1 MKTTFDVY
9 SDSGHGWIKVPFSVL
24 IELGIYEKISCF
36 SYIRN
41 NYAFLE
47 EDCDASTLI
56 GALKSRGI
64 IPTFKEHTAGE
75 RRSKIRNYFCFH
87 PAVVRNYISGQGD
100 KNNQLAA

>member
-1 MKTTFDVY
+1 MKTSFDVY
-9 SDSGHGWIKVPFSVL
+9 SDAGHGWIKVPFSIL

-56 GALKSRGI
+56 GALTARGI
-64 IPTFKEHTAGE
+64 TPKFNEHMARE

-87 PAVVRNYISGQGD
+87 PAVVRNYISGQND

>member
-1 MKTTFDVY
+1 MKTSFDVY
-9 SDSGHGWIKVPFSVL
+9 SDAGHGWIKVPFSIL

-56 GALKSRGI
+56 GALTARGI
-64 IPTFKEHTAGE
+64 TPKFNEHIARE
-75 RRSKIRNYFCFH
+75 RRSKIRGYFCFH
-87 PAVVRNYISGQGD
+87 PAVVRNYISGQSD